1 MTIARIGMLFV
12 AVILL
17 VAAASGARA
26 EPLLPTFAEARAVCA
41 HVVARGPAIASELV
55 KSGLLD
61 ANNDGKEDQV
71 GIGMGEGTMGGE
83 VLEFRPKGAA
93 KNSGPVEVM
102 PEGFQPG
109 SYLPHGAR
117 WLPFRGK
124 VYTLNFASEQLRHVS
139 YLSYIDAGNVEHLI
153 CDFDNIEDQTLKPI
167 GGADAALCR
176 SVAAGKVD
184 FIAVGETED
193 PPARRRNT
201 GTKGSVKVDF
211 RNIRKPEPLALLS
224 YESGAG
230 RGCAYRYYEAL
241 AGADDVADT
250 GESHALLMKLQEL
263 KLDEMRIGPSC
274 SDNNPR
280 WFSYRGKIYFDNAS
294 KPDSFGEPFFHEVK
308 LLEDTRVTALCR
320 GEFKVRWKVLTMG
333 EGLK

>member
-1 MTIARIGMLFV
+1 MTIGRIETLFL
-12 AVILL
+12 ALIAL
-17 VAAASGARA
+17 AAARA
-26 EPLLPTFAEARAVCA
+26 EPPLPTFAEARAVCA
-41 HVVARGPAIASELV
+41 HVAARGPAIASELV
-55 KSGLLD
+55 KTGLLD
-61 ANNDGKEDQV
+61 ANNDGREDQV
-71 GIGMGEGTMGGE
+71 SIGMGEGTMGGE

-93 KNSGPVEVM
+93 KNSEPVEVT

-117 WLPFRGK
+117 WLTYRGK
-124 VYTLNFASEQLRHVS
+124 VYTLNFASEQMRHVS

-153 CDFDNIEDQTLKPI
+153 CDFDNIEDQTLKPV

-184 FIAVGETED
+184 FIEIGATED

-201 GTKGSVKVDF
+201 STKGSVKVDF
-211 RNIRKPEPLALLS
+211 RNIKKPEPLALLS

-230 RGCAYRYYEAL
+230 RGCAYQYYEAL

-250 GESHALLMKLQEL
+250 GESHALLMKLQQL
-263 KLDEMRIGPSC
+263 KLDEMRIGQSC
-274 SDNNPR
+274 SDNSPR

-308 LLEDTRVTALCR
+308 LLEDTRVTALCK
-320 GEFKVRWKVLTMG
+320 GEFKVRWKVQTMG
-333 EGLK
+333 EGFK